1 MSRTYLSQSLEHPR
15 GWPPRPSVSS
25 PKEQLFQRIFPQ
37 GFVQSDYHL
46 TKIVIHKGLHKAIR
60 NFRSISFSISEAFH
74 FQFPKRFICIFRG
87 IRFPFFEVAHTAPIR
102 KEPPASSFPERPT
115 SIRPAKKNS
124 QTPPLTSRTFPQQFP
139 SQETSNLLH
148 SPQKRSD
155 IANEA
160 Q

>member
-25 PKEQLFQRIFPQ
+25 PKEQLFLRIFPQ

-74 FQFPKRFICIFRG
+74 LYFPRHQIPFFRGYAHYANTEGTASKQFPRRD
-87 IRFPFFEVAHTAPIR
+87 R
-102 KEPPASSFPERPT
+102 PASDWRRRTAKLHPLTAEHFPSNSPHRK
-115 SIRPAKKNS
+115 PATCP
-124 QTPPLTSRTFPQQFP
+124 TPPRSAVTSPTK
-139 SQETSNLLH
+139 H
-148 SPQKRSD
+148 SEFDK
-155 IANEA
+155 EA